1 MQVAI
6 TVYAESLRR
15 PRQAFL
21 FLPHHRRLRQLCHQS
36 IMARQQYPHAAGIAL
51 VILAAAMLAALP
63 GAEAHG
69 FMSQPASRNYIHS
82 TFYPRTAAEKAA
94 IDESYWD
101 VRHRLGVVGW
111 GGGQGD
117 GRQKPGLMM

>member
-1 MQVAI
+1 MLKLSAGLPSF
-6 TVYAESLRR
+6 SLFW
-15 PRQAFL
+15 PD
-21 FLPHHRRLRQLCHQS
+21 HRRLRQPCHQGS
-36 IMARQQYPHAAGIAL
+36 MARQQDRHAAGIAL

-101 VRHRLGVVGW
+101 VRRCW
-111 GGGQGD
+111 DRGGEGC
-117 GRQKPGLMM
+117 